1 MNKRERFAGAI
12 LVITLAVGIL
22 VSTIDKL
29 GDRRDQA
36 ACQVATAEGDTPRD
50 TSGASQAAA
59 GVEPASVMPG
69 NYRRLDLNTASAEEL
84 ELLPGIGPK
93 KAEAVLAWRDTNGRF
108 SRVEDLLEIKG
119 IGERTLERLRPYV
132 CVDR

>member
-22 VSTIDKL
+22 VSMIDKQ

-36 ACQVATAEGDTPRD
+36 ACQVATAEGDAPRD
-50 TSGASQAAA
+50 TSGASPAAA
-59 GVEPASVMPG
+59 GVEPASAMSG
-69 NYRRLDLNTASAEEL
+69 SYRRLDLNTASAEEL